1 MTACN
6 SCDTATLNI
15 CVLTNEDFVRQFQVR
30 SRSEVIDL
38 TGWTIEMQIR
48 DGFEGS
54 ALVSVDSAS
63 TTGNGSTI
71 DLLDAET
78 GFFEVRIKQADL
90 AALTIPAN
98 TRRKVFRYDIR
109 FTDTVP
115 ISAVFVEG
123 EFVRQRGVTV

>member
-6 SCDTATLNI
+6 SCDTATLNL

-38 TGWTIEMQIR
+38 TGWLIEMQIK

-71 DLLDAET
+71 DVLDASE
-78 GFFEVRIKQADL
+78 GIFEVRIKQADL
-90 AALTIPAN
+90 AALVIPAN

-109 FTDTVP
+109 FTDPSPT
-115 ISAVFVEG
+115 SAVFVQG
-123 EFVRQRGVTV
+123 EFVIQRGVTS

>member
-6 SCDTATLNI
+6 SCDTATLNL

-71 DLLDAET
+71 DVLDAEA
-78 GFFEVRIKQADL
+78 GILEVRIKQADMVGL
-90 AALTIPAN
+90 AIPPGQ
-98 TRRKVFRYDIR
+98 RRKVFRYDIR

>member
-71 DLLDAET
+71 DVLDAEA
-78 GFFEVRIKQADL
+78 GILEVRIKQADMVGL
-90 AALTIPAN
+90 AIPPGQ
-98 TRRKVFRYDIR
+98 RRKVFRYDIR